1 MIHIKKRVRGWVI
14 PMSLTLIVFIL
25 MKVVFFV
32 GYVPTASMEPTLMA
46 GSYIVGI
53 RNSHNLEKGD
63 IIVFHHDGQL
73 LVKRIAG
80 CPGDEI
86 DRRELAYMTT
96 VAIPVWEDPII
107 TVPTGC
113 YFVLGDNKDNSIDS
127 RYWTDPY
134 VRTEEIVARLLIN

>member
-1 MIHIKKRVRGWVI
+1 MIRIKKRVRGWVI

-53 RNSHNLEKGD
+53 RNSRNLEKGD

-86 DRRELAYMTT
+86 DRRELAYMKT

-113 YFVLGDNKDNSIDS
+113 YFVLGDNKENSIDS

>member
-14 PMSLTLIVFIL
+14 PMSLALIVFIL
-25 MKVVFFV
+25 MKVVLFV
-32 GYVPTASMEPTLMA
+32 GYVPTASMEPTLKA

-86 DRRELAYMTT
+86 DRRELAYMKT

>member
-63 IIVFHHDGQL
+63 IIVFYHDGQL

-86 DRRELAYMTT
+86 DRRELAYMKT

>member
-14 PMSLTLIVFIL
+14 PMSLALIVFIL
-25 MKVVFFV
+25 LKVVFFV

-86 DRRELAYMTT
+86 DRRELAYMKT

>member
-25 MKVVFFV
+25 MKVVLFV

-53 RNSHNLEKGD
+53 RNSRNLENGD

-86 DRRELAYMTT
+86 DRRELAYMKT

-134 VRTEEIVARLLIN
+134 VRTEEIVAKLLSN

>member
-1 MIHIKKRVRGWVI
+1 
-14 PMSLTLIVFIL
+14 MSLTLIVFIL
-25 MKVVFFV
+25 MKVVLFV

-86 DRRELAYMTT
+86 DRRELAYMKT

-107 TVPTGC
+107 TAPTGC

>member
-32 GYVPTASMEPTLMA
+32 GYVPTASMEPTLKA

-86 DRRELAYMTT
+86 DRRELAYMKT

>member
-25 MKVVFFV
+25 MKVVLFV

-46 GSYIVGI
+46 GSYIGGI
-53 RNSHNLEKGD
+53 RNSHNLDKGD
-63 IIVFHHDGQL
+63 IIVSHHDGQL
-73 LVKRIAG
+73 LPKRIAG
-80 CPGDEI
+80 SPGDEI
-86 DRRELAYMTT
+86 HRRELAYMKT

>member
-14 PMSLTLIVFIL
+14 PISLALIVFIL

-53 RNSHNLEKGD
+53 RYSSNLEKGD

-86 DRRELAYMTT
+86 DRRELAYMKT

-113 YFVLGDNKDNSIDS
+113 YFVLGDNKENSIDS

>member
-1 MIHIKKRVRGWVI
+1 
-14 PMSLTLIVFIL
+14 MSLTLIVFIL

-86 DRRELAYMTT
+86 DRRELAYMKT

>member
-1 MIHIKKRVRGWVI
+1 MINIKNRVRGWVI

-25 MKVVFFV
+25 MKVVLFV

-86 DRRELAYMTT
+86 DRRELAYMKT

>member
-1 MIHIKKRVRGWVI
+1 
-14 PMSLTLIVFIL
+14 

-46 GSYIVGI
+46 GSYIVGV
-53 RNSHNLEKGD
+53 RNSHILEKGD

-86 DRRELAYMTT
+86 DRRELAYMKT

>member
-25 MKVVFFV
+25 MKVVLFV

-46 GSYIVGI
+46 VSYIVGI
-53 RNSHNLEKGD
+53 RNLHNLEKWD
-63 IIVFHHDGQL
+63 NIVFHHDGPL

-86 DRRELAYMTT
+86 DRRELAYMKT

>member
-86 DRRELAYMTT
+86 DRRELAYMKT

-127 RYWTDPY
+127 RYWTVPY

>member
-25 MKVVFFV
+25 MKVVLFV

-86 DRRELAYMTT
+86 DRWELAYMKTA
-96 VAIPVWEDPII
+96 AIPVWEDPII
-107 TVPTGC
+107 TVLADC

>member
-53 RNSHNLEKGD
+53 RNSSNLEKGD

-86 DRRELAYMTT
+86 DRRELAYMKT

-127 RYWTDPY
+127 RYWTVPY

>member
-1 MIHIKKRVRGWVI
+1 MGDSHVSDPYCIYPDEGRI
-14 PMSLTLIVFIL
+14 
-25 MKVVFFV
+25 
-32 GYVPTASMEPTLMA
+32 
-46 GSYIVGI
+46 I
-53 RNSHNLEKGD
+53 RRLCTDSVDGTD
-63 IIVFHHDGQL
+63 HHDGQL

-86 DRRELAYMTT
+86 DRRELAYMKT

-107 TVPTGC
+107 TAPTGC

>member
-1 MIHIKKRVRGWVI
+1 
-14 PMSLTLIVFIL
+14 
-25 MKVVFFV
+25 MK
-32 GYVPTASMEPTLMA
+32 
-46 GSYIVGI
+46 
-53 RNSHNLEKGD
+53 
-63 IIVFHHDGQL
+63 
-73 LVKRIAG
+73 
-80 CPGDEI
+80 
-86 DRRELAYMTT
+86 T

>member
-1 MIHIKKRVRGWVI
+1 
-14 PMSLTLIVFIL
+14 MSLTLIVFIL

-46 GSYIVGI
+46 GSYIVGV

-86 DRRELAYMTT
+86 DRRELAYMKT

>member
-1 MIHIKKRVRGWVI
+1 MIYIKKRVRGWVI

-63 IIVFHHDGQL
+63 IIVFHHDCQL

-86 DRRELAYMTT
+86 DRRELAYMKT